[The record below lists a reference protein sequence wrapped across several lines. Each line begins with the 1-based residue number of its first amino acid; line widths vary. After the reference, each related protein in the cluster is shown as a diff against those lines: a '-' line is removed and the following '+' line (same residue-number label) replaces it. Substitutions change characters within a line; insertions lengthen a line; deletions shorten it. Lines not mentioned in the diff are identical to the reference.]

1 MRGKQRE
8 KKGEKMTD
16 TDYLT
21 TPLTDR
27 EAGRVKT
34 LLLKRKGKAIVLRE
48 LIMFTPEEIARE
60 HGLNA
65 AEVARFAGRTIEAK
79 MKGQ

>member
-1 MRGKQRE
+1 ME
-8 KKGEKMTD
+8 EN
-16 TDYLT
+16 DYLT

-48 LIMFTPEEIARE
+48 LIMFTPEEIAKE

-65 AEVARFAGRTIEAK
+65 AEIARFAGRITEAK
-79 MKGQ
+79 AKG

>member
-1 MRGKQRE
+1 
-8 KKGEKMTD
+8 MTD
-16 TDYLT
+16 TGYLT

-34 LLLKRKGKAIVLRE
+34 MLLKRKGRDILLRE

-65 AEVARFAGRTIEAK
+65 AEIARFAGREAEAK
-79 MKGQ
+79 VKG

>member
-1 MRGKQRE
+1 
-8 KKGEKMTD
+8 MTD
-16 TDYLT
+16 TEYLT

-34 LLLKRKGKAIVLRE
+34 LLLKRKGKTVVLRE
-48 LIMFTPEEIARE
+48 LVLFSPEEIAKE

-65 AEVARFAGRTIEAK
+65 AEIARFAGRTTEAK
-79 MKGQ
+79 VKG

>member
-1 MRGKQRE
+1 MEDNG
-8 KKGEKMTD
+8 
-16 TDYLT
+16 YLT

-48 LIMFTPEEIARE
+48 LIMFTPEEIAKE
-60 HGLNA
+60 Q
-65 AEVARFAGRTIEAK
+65 VS
-79 MKGQ
+79 

>member
-1 MRGKQRE
+1 MEDNG
-8 KKGEKMTD
+8 
-16 TDYLT
+16 YLT

-48 LIMFTPEEIARE
+48 LTLFTPAEIAKE

-65 AEVARFAGRTIEAK
+65 AEIARFAGRTTEAK
-79 MKGQ
+79 VKG